1 MPTLGDKCQLASFC
15 APFGR
20 GVGICIFLKIN
31 LSKEYS
37 QLTVWDIFDSWRHLL
52 VLDISC
58 QLLGDECKLD
68 SFCAPFGRGDGKCT
82 FLELHIDMKSN
93 SLGHFRQLEAF
104 VGIGYIMP
112 TIWGNISWWFIYVDT
127 GYIMPTLGG

>member
-20 GVGICIFLKIN
+20 EAGICIFLKIN

-37 QLTVWDIFDSWRHLL
+37 QLTVWDIFDIWRHML

-68 SFCAPFGRGDGKCT
+68 SFCAPFGRGDGK
-82 FLELHIDMKSN
+82 
-93 SLGHFRQLEAF
+93 
-104 VGIGYIMP
+104 
-112 TIWGNISWWFIYVDT
+112 
-127 GYIMPTLGG
+127 